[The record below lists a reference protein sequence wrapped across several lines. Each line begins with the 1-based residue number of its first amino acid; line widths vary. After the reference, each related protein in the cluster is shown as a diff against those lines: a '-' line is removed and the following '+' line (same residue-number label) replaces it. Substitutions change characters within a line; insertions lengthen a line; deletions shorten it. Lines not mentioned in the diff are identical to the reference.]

1 MPPKHTV
8 RYLPVAERDL
18 LSIHDWIAT
27 DSPSRAL
34 TFVDKLDARIGRLQI
49 HPHLGRIPRHPK
61 LRDYRVLVID
71 SYLVF
76 SNSVAARLKFIGSF
90 TALATLM
97 IYCERQQAR
106 SPN

>member
-49 HPHLGRIPRHPK
+49 HLYLGRIPRHPK
-61 LRDYRVLVID
+61 LCDYRVLVID

-76 SNSVAARLKFIGSF
+76 YKLRGRAVEIHRVVHGSRY
-90 TALATLM
+90 LDDLL
-97 IYCERQQAR
+97 
-106 SPN
+106 